1 MSDHYALRMLA
12 LSMAHIR
19 QRMRDDLGIA
29 AMVDGGDLSLKTK
42 KGALFGRDASLDF
55 GKDLRKRILEAQE
68 FLERATFAVTDEA
81 LVAAYEY
88 TGGTG
93 ADADMLWR
101 EIRHR
106 GLVD

>member
-1 MSDHYALRMLA
+1 MSDTYALRMLA

-29 AMVDGGDLSLKTK
+29 AMIERGDLSVKM
-42 KGALFGRDASLDF
+42 KGGLFGRDTSGDF
-55 GKDLRKRILEAQE
+55 GMDLRSRILEAQE

-81 LVAAYEY
+81 LVEAYEH
-88 TGGTG
+88 TGGAG

-101 EIRHR
+101 EIRNR
-106 GLVD
+106 GLVE

>member
-1 MSDHYALRMLA
+1 MSDSYALRMLA

-29 AMVDGGDLSLKTK
+29 AMVDGGDLAIRMK
-42 KGALFGRDASLDF
+42 KGSLFGRDASSDF
-55 GKDLRKRILEAQE
+55 GTDLRRRIIEAQE

-81 LVAAYEY
+81 LVDAFEA

-93 ADADMLWR
+93 PDADLLWR

-106 GLVD
+106 GLAD

>member
-1 MSDHYALRMLA
+1 MSDIYALRMLA
-12 LSMAHIR
+12 LSMAQIR

-29 AMVDGGDLSLKTK
+29 GMIDSGDLIVKTK
-42 KGALFGRDASLDF
+42 KGSLFGRDASGDF
-55 GKDLRKRILEAQE
+55 GNDLRQRILEAQE
-68 FLERATFAVTDEA
+68 FLERAAFAVTDEA
-81 LVAAYEY
+81 LVEAYEA

-93 ADADMLWR
+93 ADADLLWR